1 MCAKYSSVVVYLGSS
16 SGRGERF
23 KKDAYN
29 LGKALA
35 QMGTELIYGGACV
48 GTMGALSQGAL
59 DFSGKVTGVFPE
71 GFKGKKENSLSGINV
86 RATNLTQLIA
96 TPTIAARVEKMTE
109 LSQAAIILPGSF
121 GTMHEFFAYALELQ
135 LGIHSKP
142 VYVLNTEGFYNPIKD
157 LISNMIDKEFMP
169 SGEEGLIKF
178 FDTVEELV
186 KELK

>member
-1 MCAKYSSVVVYLGSS
+1 MIMCAKYSSVVVYLGSS

-71 GFKGKKENSLSGINV
+71 
-86 RATNLTQLIA
+86 
-96 TPTIAARVEKMTE
+96 
-109 LSQAAIILPGSF
+109 
-121 GTMHEFFAYALELQ
+121 
-135 LGIHSKP
+135 
-142 VYVLNTEGFYNPIKD
+142 
-157 LISNMIDKEFMP
+157 
-169 SGEEGLIKF
+169 
-178 FDTVEELV
+178 
-186 KELK
+186 